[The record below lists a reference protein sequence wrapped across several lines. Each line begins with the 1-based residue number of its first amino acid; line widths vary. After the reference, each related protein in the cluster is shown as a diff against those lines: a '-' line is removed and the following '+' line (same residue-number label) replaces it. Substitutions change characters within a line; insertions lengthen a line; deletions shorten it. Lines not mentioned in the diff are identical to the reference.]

1 LCAIEKDGLYQV
13 NSVNDMDETKLGFR
27 KGTETEYSLTFYPKN
42 LQQRYPAVYLL
53 DEAAN
58 QAVKIENETVYS
70 FTATGTE
77 NLQQRFRI
85 VTRYYE
91 KGESEE
97 ASQIKVF
104 SSKGHIVIDN
114 LSSENGEALIYDISG
129 RKVGQEKFFANNI
142 TVFGDYPTGAY
153 VVRAVSKKETETKRI
168 VVW

>member
-1 LCAIEKDGLYQV
+1 
-13 NSVNDMDETKLGFR
+13 MF
-27 KGTETEYSLTFYPKN
+27 
-42 LQQRYPAVYLL
+42 
-53 DEAAN
+53 
-58 QAVKIENETVYS
+58 

-91 KGESEE
+91 KGEPEE
-97 ASQIKVF
+97 ETQIKVF

-129 RKVGQEKFFANNI
+129 RKVGQEKFFANKI

-153 VVRAVSKKETETKRI
+153 VVRASSSKETVTKRI
-168 VVW
+168 IVQ